1 MPRRCCSVRLHRQ
14 SAALAWRRRSWP
26 PEAHESAS
34 EGSGL
39 PSALGRRPGA
49 SEPAECPEECPW
61 PWSQRAPELDGFAAW
76 GHPPARAGA
85 DGFAAWGHPGP
96 LALLEPGPTEGRW
109 ATYHLPQ
116 DSRAAKRAD
125 TSDYRPDQRLGASVE
140 EVVSDPGGPRIR
152 GRGPPRQPANS
163 AAPDSRSG
171 MGRGRGRGA
180 GGGGGGRGPGRGL
193 GLASASAQGNMQG
206 KHEARPSARAV
217 VAVATQLGS

>member
-34 EGSGL
+34 GGSGL
-39 PSALGRRPGA
+39 PSTLWRRPDA

-61 PWSQRAPELDGFAAW
+61 PWSQRAPELKTFSLRGWD
-76 GHPPARAGA
+76 
-85 DGFAAWGHPGP
+85 HPGP

-140 EVVSDPGGPRIR
+140 VVSDPGGGPRIR
-152 GRGPPRQPANS
+152 GRGLPRLPTNS
-163 AAPDSRSG
+163 VATDSRSG

-193 GLASASAQGNMQG
+193 GIASASARSAQG
-206 KHEARPSARAV
+206 KHEGGGRGRNPIGSAGRNDNPI
-217 VAVATQLGS
+217 